1 MSKQKETSE
10 NQKQGN
16 SSLGVVSES
25 FREEIKSVMKH
36 HLSEEEKH
44 AKRGNYQNAIYH
56 STTAAAMQE
65 VLIRCG
71 DYNSQ

>member
-1 MSKQKETSE
+1 MNKEKQTS
-10 NQKQGN
+10 NNPQNGN

-56 STTAAAMQE
+56 NTTAAAMQE

-71 DYNSQ
+71 DYNSH